1 MQSCALQKRLPGRN
15 NAMFRLNLFFL
26 LILILSA
33 LGVVAAQHDARKLFM
48 ALENE
53 KQIEHKLDI
62 EWGKLQLEQ
71 STLIMHGRI
80 ERIAR
85 EHLSMSVPSTASIQI
100 VTIDTTPVRQNLRLR
115 RD

>member
-1 MQSCALQKRLPGRN
+1 MLV
-15 NAMFRLNLFFL
+15 
-26 LILILSA
+26 LIICA
-33 LGVVAAQHDARKLFM
+33 LGVVTSQHTARKLFM

-53 KQIEHKLDI
+53 KEIERKFDV
-62 EWGKLQLEQ
+62 EWGRLQLEQ

-85 EHLSMSVPSTASIQI
+85 EHLNMLVPAAADIQI
-100 VTIDTTPVRQNLRLR
+100 VSISTAENQSSFKDPVK